1 MVTLKRV
8 LEIFS
13 EDNFKKTARRILPNG
28 RLTERYE
35 LKTLSADGK
44 YHYDFLVKET
54 EFNSYA
60 TVSFSKWEPMRS
72 FNCCFDI
79 CDEDFLLHII
89 EECKQG
95 IL

>member
-1 MVTLKRV
+1 MMKLERV

-13 EDNFKKTARRILPNG
+13 DESFKRTDRKVLPTG
-28 RLTERYE
+28 KLTERYE
-35 LKTLSADGK
+35 LKTLSSDGK
-44 YHYDFLVKET
+44 YHYDFLIKET
-54 EFNSYA
+54 TFNECA
-60 TVSFSKWEPMRS
+60 TVSFGKWEPLCS
-72 FNCCFDI
+72 FTCCFDI

>member
-1 MVTLKRV
+1 MITLKRT

-13 EDNFKKTARRILPNG
+13 ESNFKKTARRILPNG

-35 LKTLSADGK
+35 LKNLSADGK
-44 YHYDFLVKET
+44 YHYEFLVKET
-54 EFNSYA
+54 EFNSGA
-60 TVSFSKWEPMRS
+60 TINFGKWEPMRS
-72 FNCCFDI
+72 FTCCCDI